1 MPIKLEEENGG
12 KLLVIH
18 VSGKLE
24 KNDYE
29 TFVPEFERLVRV
41 NGKLDVLFDMRGF
54 HGWNLGALWADTK
67 FALHHFSEMKK
78 LAMIGDKRWEEGMA
92 VFCKPFTTA
101 VIKYF
106 DQKDAA
112 EARKWLAKTGS

>member
-12 KLLVIH
+12 KLLVIR

-24 KNDYE
+24 GKDYE
-29 TFVPEFERLVRV
+29 TFVPEFERLVKA

-54 HGWNLGALWADTK
+54 HGWDLGALWADTK
-67 FALHHFSEMKK
+67 FALYHFGDMRK
-78 LAMIGDKRWEEGMA
+78 LAMIGEKKWEQGMA

-101 VIKYF
+101 KIRYF
-106 DQKDAA
+106 DHTKAS
-112 EARKWLAKTGS
+112 EARDWIAEK